1 MENLPISIT
10 DIAVGVILLLSGL
23 LALSR
28 GFVHE
33 TLSIGSWV
41 GAAFAGLYGF
51 PHVRPLARDLISNE
65 LMADIVAG
73 AGTFIV
79 ALIILTIVTK
89 LVAEQVQGSALNPLD
104 RSLGF
109 VFGLLRG
116 IFIVCLLYTAIE
128 WMMPANKQPTWL
140 RDAKSMPLIEQ
151 GSAFLKG
158 LVPSDASDKIA
169 NEAEDLRDKSNNA
182 LELKKTFDKM
192 LTPDAKSDKSTT
204 SDPQGYDQQERKDL
218 DRLIRNA
225 Q

>member
-23 LALSR
+23 LALMR

-41 GAAFAGLYGF
+41 GAALAGLYGF
-51 PHVRPLARDLISNE
+51 PHVRPYARDLIESE
-65 LMADIVAG
+65 FIADIVAG
-73 AGTFIV
+73 AGTFIL

-116 IFIVCLLYTAIE
+116 VIIVCLLYTAVE
-128 WMMPANKQPTWL
+128 WMLPASKQPTWL
-140 RDAKSMPLIEQ
+140 REAKAMPLIEQ
-151 GSAFLKG
+151 GSTFLKG
-158 LVPSDASDKIA
+158 LIPADAGERIA
-169 NEAEDLRDKSNNA
+169 NEAEDIRDQSNNA
-182 LELKKTFDKM
+182 LELKKTYDKM
-192 LTPDAKSDKSTT
+192 LTPSAKSDTSTQN
-204 SDPQGYDQQERKDL
+204 DPQGYDQQERKDL

>member
-33 TLSIGSWV
+33 VLSIGSWV
-41 GAAFAGLYGF
+41 GAAFAALYGF
-51 PHVRPLARDLISNE
+51 PYVRPYARDLIGSE
-65 LMADIVAG
+65 FIADIVAG
-73 AGTFIV
+73 AGAFIV

-89 LVAEQVQGSALNPLD
+89 LIAEQVQGSALNPLD

-116 IFIVCLLYTAIE
+116 VIVVCLLYTAVE
-128 WMMPANKQPTWL
+128 WMIPASKQPTWL
-140 RDAKSMPLIEQ
+140 REAKSMPLIEQ
-151 GSAFLKG
+151 GSVFLKAMI
-158 LVPSDASDKIA
+158 PRDAGEKIA
-169 NEAEDLRDKSNNA
+169 EKAEDIRDKSNDA
-182 LELKKTFDKM
+182 LELQKTYEKI
-192 LTPDAKSDKSTT
+192 LTPNAKSDTSTPT
-204 SDPQGYDQQERKDL
+204 DPQGYDQQERKDL

>member
-23 LALSR
+23 LALTR

-33 TLSIGSWV
+33 TLSIGSWL

-51 PHVRPLARDLISNE
+51 PYVRPYMRELIE
-65 LMADIVAG
+65 TEIIADVVAG

-79 ALIILTIVTK
+79 ALIVLTIVTK

-116 IFIVCLLYTAIE
+116 VVIVCLLYTAVE
-128 WMMPANKQPTWL
+128 WMIPPAKQPVWL

-158 LVPSDASDKIA
+158 LIPSDAGERIA
-169 NEAEDLRDKSNNA
+169 NEAEDIRDQSNNA
-182 LELKKTFDKM
+182 LQLKKTFDKM
-192 LTPDAKSDKSTT
+192 LTPEAKSDTSTAN
-204 SDPQGYDQQERKDL
+204 DPQGYDQQERKDL